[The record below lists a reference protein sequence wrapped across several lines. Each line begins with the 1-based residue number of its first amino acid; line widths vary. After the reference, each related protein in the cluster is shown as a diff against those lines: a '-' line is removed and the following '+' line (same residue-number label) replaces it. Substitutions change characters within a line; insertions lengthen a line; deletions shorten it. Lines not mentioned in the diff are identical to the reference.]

1 MNNKKW
7 IFAIL
12 ALVLVVAALAGI
24 YFATRPSTTDG
35 AKTIT
40 VTVVHKDTAATKTF
54 VYVTEEEYLGP
65 VLVAEGLIPEGN
77 IQSGMFDTV
86 DGETAVWAE
95 DEGWWAVYQGDNMA
109 VVGINELVIAD
120 GDTFRLVY
128 TNGFAS

>member
-24 YFATRPSTTDG
+24 YFATRPNITDG
-35 AKTIT
+35 TKTIS

>member
-1 MNNKKW
+1 MQNKKW

-24 YFATRPSTTDG
+24 YFATRPNTTDG

-40 VTVVHKDTAATKTF
+40 VTVVHKDKTEE
-54 VYVTEEEYLGP
+54 VKTYHTDEEYLGP

-95 DEGWWAVYQGDNMA
+95 DEGWWAVYQGDAMA
-109 VVGINELVIAD
+109 VIGINELVIAD
-120 GDTFRLVY
+120 GDAFRLVY

>member
-40 VTVVHKDTAATKTF
+40 VTVVHKDKTE
-54 VYVTEEEYLGP
+54 VVKTYHTDEEYLGP

>member
-1 MNNKKW
+1 MQNKKW
-7 IFAIL
+7 IFAVL

-24 YFATRPSTTDG
+24 YFATRPSTTNNE
-35 AKTIT
+35 KTIT
-40 VTVVHKDTAATKTF
+40 VTVVHKDKAATKTF

-95 DEGWWAVYQGDNMA
+95 DEGWWAVYQGDQMA
-109 VVGINELVIAD
+109 NVGINELAIAD
-120 GDTFRLVY
+120 GDAFQLIY